1 MNYLNDRK
9 WINEGGTLFHIP
21 GSATLL
27 TTPGNGVFR
36 IAEDPRTN
44 RLGLEKI
51 AEAFSFNFK
60 IYGSEGN
67 DINNR
72 IIRTW
77 ESDIF
82 RQSGKNLGVI
92 FNGIKGTGKTIAA
105 KQLCNRLGL
114 PTIIISHPCEE
125 LLGFIQSLNFEAV
138 ILIDEAEKT
147 FDDNPEVLLKMINGV
162 YNCRRKL
169 YILTTNSLSLDDNL
183 LGRPGP
189 KRLLHR
195 RIKIRQRYGTI
206 LPHRIHGQAS
216 ALLITLKNNV
226 L

>member
-1 MNYLNDRK
+1 MEYYVLSRPGSEADDELASMNYLNDRK

-36 IAEDPRTN
+36 IAEEPRTN

-114 PTIIISHPCEE
+114 PTIILSHPCEE

-147 FDDNPEVLLKMINGV
+147 FDDNPEVLLKMIDGV
-162 YNCRRKL
+162 YNCRRKP
-169 YILTTNSLSLDDNL
+169 NL
-183 LGRPGP
+183 
-189 KRLLHR
+189 R
-195 RIKIRQRYGTI
+195 RVCCT
-206 LPHRIHGQAS
+206 S
-216 ALLITLKNNV
+216 
-226 L
+226 